1 MGSRGLDS
9 ADIMDQDFIHNI
21 KKLINPLDHASRD
34 MQLGGARWLN
44 LILCGHYHI
53 INWCLFTGVNWFLID
68 ESMNDNIF
76 FHSRRNHKGILH
88 SLPEFLMDNSPSYL
102 HLEWYGGL

>member
-1 MGSRGLDS
+1 MGSRGLDC

-34 MQLGGARWLN
+34 MQLGEARWL
-44 LILCGHYHI
+44 LILCGRCYI

-68 ESMNDNIF
+68 ESMNDII
-76 FHSRRNHKGILH
+76 KGIL
-88 SLPEFLMDNSPSYL
+88 
-102 HLEWYGGL
+102 